1 MITNPHKKRHI
12 ALLISSAFLVFDNQ
26 AYALQELS
34 DSVMSQT
41 DAQDGINMTTAYDQ
55 IDIAR
60 VYWQDKVGEFGGAD
74 KAYGLYLDGVTVKK
88 TDVLHP
94 DLGATYKID
103 FSTVGANAG
112 LTFDLTSYFD
122 TMSVDSFKICTDAG
136 ASCGSTF
143 GAFAVQQSSNLPMS
157 FKLATTDGLLN
168 LNSVADLEIGI
179 KNFNLYLSQ
188 QTSGGKKNQF
198 IAKDFNFNFKGKGYI
213 GVDADRGIVLET
225 GDASTG
231 NYVDLL
237 RVADSNPLYSTR
249 DKAGLNL
256 EYVYKSDV
264 LPGDD
269 FSTTGAKGVLHLGA
283 SGRVTNASIE
293 FKGASDTTDGN
304 ILGFAYPA
312 TGPASTTPI
321 MGSTGLKMRMKA
333 DFTQKDITAND
344 GTGVTLELGHAGT
357 NAYGLKFSNLTPLLV
372 RTSTGLSSSTKDLN
386 INKAY
391 FDSGNV
397 YINLANTKRLQMP
410 LNSVLNAA
418 RFKTDKLTT
427 SADYSHLV
435 HNATINNPNE
445 LTVAVRGMEFQAI
458 SRLSTFTVSN
468 DVYFTNPSEA
478 PDNISQTWG
487 LGLPI
492 YNLNANIATY
502 GTDAINYDSITGT
515 TTIDTGTQAIGFGL
529 GLSTQGINYDS
540 TKTPAQNLLLGND
553 GSKTTSIL
561 LIDGKANSNDN
572 GNPTN
577 YYFGLRNID
586 MLITANG
593 VLDLKGGKIHIYMPK
608 LTIAAAMELAAGYL
622 PGSRYV
628 STNFGT
634 GPTDTCTSANE
645 TACYVPVDN
654 FIKNTDVFLGLKLR
668 LDGSMDLSLVP
679 GGDSL
684 TGNRLSFEGNY
695 NLTDGAIQ
703 LSDFVDGSILG
714 LDNLTG
720 NIGFNNQIK
729 VNKDSVD
736 FNYAFTFNPNHSAA
750 EVFRIKDVNLY
761 PPTSGVPALDVGQRL
776 GEFAMTGGTL
786 ITKMNIRPR
795 D

>member
-1 MITNPHKKRHI
+1 MDHKKMITNPHKKRHI

-237 RVADSNPLYSTR
+237 RVADSNPLYSSR

-304 ILGFAYPA
+304 ILGFAYPS
-312 TGPASTTPI
+312 TGTTPSATQI
-321 MGSTGLKMRMKA
+321 MGSTGLNLKQMHLRSQILKKILKRM
-333 DFTQKDITAND
+333 
-344 GTGVTLELGHAGT
+344 
-357 NAYGLKFSNLTPLLV
+357 
-372 RTSTGLSSSTKDLN
+372 
-386 INKAY
+386 
-391 FDSGNV
+391 
-397 YINLANTKRLQMP
+397 
-410 LNSVLNAA
+410 
-418 RFKTDKLTT
+418 
-427 SADYSHLV
+427 
-435 HNATINNPNE
+435 
-445 LTVAVRGMEFQAI
+445 
-458 SRLSTFTVSN
+458 
-468 DVYFTNPSEA
+468 
-478 PDNISQTWG
+478 
-487 LGLPI
+487 
-492 YNLNANIATY
+492 
-502 GTDAINYDSITGT
+502 
-515 TTIDTGTQAIGFGL
+515 
-529 GLSTQGINYDS
+529 
-540 TKTPAQNLLLGND
+540 
-553 GSKTTSIL
+553 
-561 LIDGKANSNDN
+561 
-572 GNPTN
+572 
-577 YYFGLRNID
+577 
-586 MLITANG
+586 
-593 VLDLKGGKIHIYMPK
+593 
-608 LTIAAAMELAAGYL
+608 
-622 PGSRYV
+622 
-628 STNFGT
+628 
-634 GPTDTCTSANE
+634 
-645 TACYVPVDN
+645 
-654 FIKNTDVFLGLKLR
+654 IK
-668 LDGSMDLSLVP
+668 
-679 GGDSL
+679 
-684 TGNRLSFEGNY
+684 
-695 NLTDGAIQ
+695 
-703 LSDFVDGSILG
+703 
-714 LDNLTG
+714 
-720 NIGFNNQIK
+720 
-729 VNKDSVD
+729 
-736 FNYAFTFNPNHSAA
+736 
-750 EVFRIKDVNLY
+750 
-761 PPTSGVPALDVGQRL
+761 
-776 GEFAMTGGTL
+776 
-786 ITKMNIRPR
+786 
-795 D
+795 

>member
-12 ALLISSAFLVFDNQ
+12 ALLISSAFLAFDNQ

-60 VYWQDKVGEFGGAD
+60 VYWQDKVGEVSGAD
-74 KAYGLYLDGVTVKK
+74 TTYGLYLDGVTVKK

-122 TMSVDSFKICTDAG
+122 TMSVNSLKICNSVG

-143 GAFAVQQSSNLPMS
+143 GAFTIQQSSNLPMS
-157 FKLATTDGLLN
+157 FKFATTDGLLN

-179 KNFNLYLSQ
+179 KNFNLYLTQ
-188 QTSGGKKNQF
+188 QTSVASDNNQF

-213 GVDADRGIVLET
+213 GVDAVRGVVLET
-225 GDASTG
+225 GAASTG

-237 RVADSNPLYSTR
+237 RVADPNPLYSPRT
-249 DKAGLNL
+249 KAGLNL
-256 EYVYKSDV
+256 EYVYKSNV
-264 LPGDD
+264 LPGD

-293 FKGASDTTDGN
+293 FRGASNATDSN
-304 ILGFAYPA
+304 ILGVAYSGADVASA
-312 TGPASTTPI
+312 TQI

-333 DFTQKDITAND
+333 DFTKDDTVASS
-344 GTGVTLELGHAGT
+344 GSLPAGGKGVTLELGHAGT
-357 NAYGLKFSNLTPLLV
+357 NAYGIEFSNLIPLLV
-372 RTSTGLSSSTKDLN
+372 RTTLVAGGAPLN
-386 INKAY
+386 TNSAY
-391 FDSGNV
+391 FDSGDV

-410 LNSVLNAA
+410 VNTVLNAA
-418 RFKTDKLTT
+418 RFKTSTLTAN
-427 SADYSHLV
+427 ADYSHLV
-435 HNATINNPNE
+435 HNTATNPNE
-445 LTVAVRGMEFQAI
+445 LTVAVRGMEFQAL
-458 SRLSTFTVSN
+458 SRLSKFTVSN
-468 DVYFTNPSEA
+468 DVYFTNPLEV
-478 PDNISQTWG
+478 PDNLSQTWG

-502 GTDAINYDSITGT
+502 GTTTGT
-515 TTIDTGTQAIGFGL
+515 GAQAIGFGL
-529 GLSTQGINYDS
+529 GLSTEGRNAS
-540 TKTPAQNLLLGND
+540 

-561 LIDGKANSNDN
+561 LIDGKPNANDSN
-572 GNPTN
+572 NPTN
-577 YYFGLRNID
+577 YYLGLRNID

-593 VLDLKGGKIHIYMPK
+593 VMDLEGGKIHINMPK

-622 PGSRYV
+622 PGSRY
-628 STNFGT
+628 STNFT
-634 GPTDTCTSANE
+634 GCTGANE
-645 TACYVPVDN
+645 LACYVPLNN
-654 FIKNTDVFLGLKLR
+654 FTQSTDVFLGLKLR

-679 GGDSL
+679 GSDTL
-684 TGNRLSFEGNY
+684 AGNRLSFEGNY
-695 NLTDGAIQ
+695 NLTGGAIQ
-703 LSDFVDGSILG
+703 VSDPVDGSILG
-714 LDNLTG
+714 FDNLTG

-729 VNKDSVD
+729 INKDSVD

-761 PPTSGVPALDVGQRL
+761 PPTSGAGQRL
-776 GEFAMTGGTL
+776 GEFAFTGGTL
-786 ITKMNIRPR
+786 ITRMNIKPR